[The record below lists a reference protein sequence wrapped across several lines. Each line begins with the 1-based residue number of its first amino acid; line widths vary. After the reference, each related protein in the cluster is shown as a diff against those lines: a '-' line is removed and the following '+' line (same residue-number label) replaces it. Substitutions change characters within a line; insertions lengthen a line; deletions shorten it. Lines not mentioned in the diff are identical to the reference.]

1 MTVAPLPTLFGRYRL
16 IQKLGSSDSVFLAL
30 VLGSGGARVV
40 RRPPP
45 DVRGDVEFL
54 SRFRRA
60 AHLSRRLAHEGLM
73 VVHDVGEVDGEP
85 YLAEEFFEGHDLAE
99 VSPVCVTETRR
110 FSVSSALH
118 VACAIS
124 RALGFLH
131 EFEGLGLVHRKLNPA
146 RVRLGYQGS
155 VKVLDLASGRA
166 ASADGA
172 WGPAFV
178 AEELRYLAPEQL
190 GSGPVDRRTD
200 IYALGVVLWEALA
213 GCPFL
218 SNIEG
223 GQAGLAGASRE
234 QVIEAIRAHRP
245 PSPSLFNPEVRPEL
259 DAVVMRAVAKA
270 PEQRFATAG
279 EFERALLPMTSEA
292 GRDAL
297 ARLLNRCFN
306 ASQER
311 EQRAAL
317 LAAAVGP
324 SSAMDRAESATGL
337 SLLESSVA
345 GARRAPRL
353 ASSAPAPVTASPSA
367 EGAPTDS
374 PHSLTT
380 VVSRNTQWL
389 RRFFLIFG
397 AALMAAIVFNI
408 YMTRRLDDEAAAGTS
423 GGPPASQP
431 ILAPAPAG
439 LPQASPVRVA
449 SPVPVVTIATGQPPG
464 QSPATRSSRGAVPSG
479 SLAPAIRPSR
489 PAAASPTALVAAP
502 ELAAGSASEP
512 PAEKARPRASGE
524 GKKALAEARAAFE
537 RDDFSRAISE
547 GRAAVAAGEGAA
559 HAVLGAAYFKIGRF
573 DDAVREYGEALRL
586 EPGNPALAKR
596 VEIARRAASRRAEGA
611 SP

>member
-1 MTVAPLPTLFGRYRL
+1 VAPLPTLFGRYRL

-40 RRPPP
+40 RRPPS
-45 DVRGDVEFL
+45 DLRGDAEFL

-99 VSPVCVTETRR
+99 VSQRCVTETRR
-110 FSVSSALH
+110 FSVISALH

-131 EFEGLGLVHRKLNPA
+131 EFEGLGLVHRRLHPA
-146 RVRLGYQGS
+146 RVRLGYQGG
-155 VKVLDLASGRA
+155 VKLLDLASGRA
-166 ASADGA
+166 VGTDGVL
-172 WGPAFV
+172 GPAFV

-190 GSGPVDRRTD
+190 GDGSVDRRAD
-200 IYALGVVLWEALA
+200 IYALGVVLWETLA
-213 GCPFL
+213 GCRFL

-234 QVIEAIRAHRP
+234 QAIERIRSHRS

-279 EFERALLPMTSEA
+279 EFERALLPMASEA
-292 GRDAL
+292 GRDAV
-297 ARLLNRCFN
+297 ARLLNRLFS

-317 LAAAVGP
+317 LAAAGGQ
-324 SSAMDRAESATGL
+324 SSAMDRAEPAAGL
-337 SLLESSVA
+337 SLLESSVV
-345 GARRAPRL
+345 GPRKAPGL
-353 ASSAPAPVTASPSA
+353 VPSPAPVTASPALEGTPAASA
-367 EGAPTDS
+367 
-374 PHSLTT
+374 HSRTT
-380 VVSRNTQWL
+380 VVSRNIQWL

-397 AALMAAIVFNI
+397 AALVAATVFNV
-408 YMTRRLDDEAAAGTS
+408 YMTKRLDAEAAAGKAREPLA
-423 GGPPASQP
+423 GGS
-431 ILAPAPAG
+431 IPAPSPPG
-439 LPQASPVRVA
+439 LPQASPIRA
-449 SPVPVVTIATGQPPG
+449 ATSAPAATIATGQAPG
-464 QSPATRSSRGAVPSG
+464 QPPVPRPSRGVEPSG
-479 SLAPAIRPSR
+479 APTPAGRTFR
-489 PAAASPTALVAAP
+489 PAAAPPAAVVAAP
-502 ELAAGSASEP
+502 ESAAGSASEL
-512 PAEKARPRASGE
+512 PADKTRARASAE

-559 HAVLGAAYFKIGRF
+559 HAILGAAYFKVGRY

-596 VEIARRAASRRAEGA
+596 VEIARRAAGRRAEGA